1 MRLRSFALFESAAA
15 RTEEVRPRPLNR
27 EASAGAIARLKI
39 LLEVSD
45 GEAEE
50 SFRRLQQA
58 LAGAIEKPY
67 LDGLSA
73 SINDFDFD
81 AALVKLDEIAG
92 RCAELE

>member
-1 MRLRSFALFESAAA
+1 
-15 RTEEVRPRPLNR
+15 VRPRRLNR

>member
-1 MRLRSFALFESAAA
+1 MRLRSFALFDSAAA
-15 RTEEVRPRPLNR
+15 RTEEVWTWPFNR

-67 LDGLSA
+67 LDGLSG

>member
-15 RTEEVRPRPLNR
+15 RTEEVRTWPFNR

-58 LAGAIEKPY
+58 LAGGIEKPY
-67 LDGLSA
+67 LDGLKR
-73 SINDFDFD
+73 IDQRFRF
-81 AALVKLDEIAG
+81 
-92 RCAELE
+92 